1 MNRIASFSL
10 VSGLILG
17 LSAVILGAL
26 AAHALEQRL
35 DADQLDAFETA
46 VRFQMYHALLLLLL
60 GLQKRLSGIGASVYL
75 LLAGTL
81 LFSGSIYL
89 LVLTPLRPGL
99 LTPLGGLLLIIGW
112 GLLLPP
118 ALRPRTWQ

>member
-1 MNRIASFSL
+1 MNRIASFAL
-10 VSGLILG
+10 ISGLLLG

-35 DADQLDAFETA
+35 DEDPLDAFETA
-46 VRFQMYHALLLLLL
+46 VRFQMYHALLLILL
-60 GLQKRLSGIGASVYL
+60 GLQKRISGIGAAVGL

-118 ALRPRTWQ
+118 AFRRSTWQ